1 MSRRRAVQRRV
12 DVEALKVLA
21 LPLVAVLLVVVGVV
35 IGPADPAPTGPRE
48 VALVSSVAACPL
60 QNGLTASVGQPE
72 AGDASEVT
80 TLAGEES
87 TTVELDPSVWT
98 AAAGTGDAAI
108 VRQQG
113 AGGGVAYAA
122 GQLAPGNGLVVTSCP
137 DVADDSWYLG
147 AGTTERHASS
157 LVLTNVADVVGSVD
171 VELWGPAGPIDAV
184 DETGIVVE
192 PGQTRT
198 IPISDLAVG
207 ADDVAV
213 HVTRTRGAVTSSLVD
228 TSTSVL
234 AGSEVLPSS
243 GEPSTETVLPGV
255 AAAATRSLLLAN
267 PGSTAATVTVNQTG
281 ADADFVPE
289 GLDAVQVPAGTVLA
303 VPLPQAS
310 GTDATAFRV
319 ASDEPVLSVVRVTPS
334 DRDFA
339 YATGAAAFTGP
350 VVVPVATGL
359 GPVRPV
365 LQLLADDAEAQ
376 VTVEA
381 FDATMTSVGSTT
393 VAVGHEVLGAVDLAD
408 PEAFAS
414 PDIAYVVVR
423 ADAPVHGTAVYRL
436 DNLMALLGLVEAP
449 LTALGP
455 NVQPGF

>member
-1 MSRRRAVQRRV
+1 MSRRRAVQRRAGA
-12 DVEALKVLA
+12 DALKVLA
-21 LPLVAVLLVVVGVV
+21 LPVVGVLLVAVGVVVG
-35 IGPADPAPTGPRE
+35 PAEQPATGPRE
-48 VALVSSVAACPL
+48 VPLVSSVVACPL
-60 QNGLTASVGQPE
+60 QGALTASVGQPE
-72 AGDASEVT
+72 AGGASEIT
-80 TLAGEES
+80 SITGEES
-87 TTVELDPSVWT
+87 VTTDLDPAAWT
-98 AAAGTGDAAI
+98 ASAGAGDAAI
-108 VRQQG
+108 VRHEG
-113 AGGGVAYAA
+113 SAGGVAYAA
-122 GQLAPGNGLVVTSCP
+122 GQLPPGNGLVVTPCP
-137 DVADDSWYLG
+137 QVADDSWYLG
-147 AGTTERHASS
+147 AGTSERHASS

-198 IPISDLAVG
+198 IAISDLAVG

-213 HVTRTRGAVTSSLVD
+213 HVTRTRGAVVTSMVD

-234 AGSEVLPSS
+234 AGSEVLSSS

-255 AAAATRSLLLAN
+255 AAAGTRSLLLAN

-310 GTDATAFRV
+310 GTEATAFRIT
-319 ASDEPVLSVVRVTPS
+319 SDEPVLSVVRVTSS

-339 YATGAAAFTGP
+339 YATAAPAVTGP
-350 VVVPVATGL
+350 VVVPVVTGL

-381 FDATMTSVGSTT
+381 FDATLTSVGSTT
-393 VAVGHEVLGAVDLAD
+393 VTVGHEVLAAVDLAD

-414 PDIAYVVVR
+414 PDVAYVVVR
-423 ADAPVHGTAVYRL
+423 SDAPVHGTAVYRTS
-436 DNLMALLGLVEAP
+436 NLLALVSLVEAP

-455 NVQPGF
+455 NVEPGF

>member
-21 LPLVAVLLVVVGVV
+21 LPMVGVLLVVVGVV
-35 IGPADPAPTGPRE
+35 IGPAEPDPTGPRE
-48 VALVSSVAACPL
+48 VSLVSSVAACPL

-80 TLAGEES
+80 TLVGQES
-87 TTVELDPSVWT
+87 TTTELDPSTWT

-122 GQLAPGNGLVVTSCP
+122 GQLPPGNGLVVTECP
-137 DVADDSWYLG
+137 DVADESWYLG

-184 DETGIVVE
+184 AETGIVVE

-234 AGSEVLPSS
+234 AGSEVLPSA

-267 PGSTAATVTVNQTG
+267 PGTTVATVSVHQTG

-289 GLDAVQVPAGTVLA
+289 GLDAVQVPAGTVLS

-310 GTDATAFRV
+310 GTDATGFRIT
-319 ASDEPVLSVVRVTPS
+319 SDEPVLPVVRVTPS

-365 LQLLADDAEAQ
+365 LQMLADDAQAE

-381 FDATMTSVGSTT
+381 FDASMTSVGST
-393 VAVGHEVLGAVDLAD
+393 AVSVGSEVLATVDLAD

-423 ADAPVHGTAVYRL
+423 ADAPVHGTAVYRV
-436 DNLMALLGLVEAP
+436 DNLLSLLGLVEAP

-455 NVQPGF
+455 HVQPGF